1 MSMDPKKWVSL
12 DKLSARARER
22 LENVYPYLK
31 FDNCEFQE
39 KHSGVFMKQ
48 INNVK
53 IEKLLD
59 PEGKGAN
66 ANTVPSDSPKGNAGS
81 NSRSS
86 SGSGTRGRTRVSST
100 ATSSSSS

>member
-22 LENVYPYLK
+22 LETVYPYLK
-31 FDNCEFQE
+31 LDNCEFQE

-66 ANTVPSDSPKGNAGS
+66 ANTVPSDSGKSTASSGK
-81 NSRSS
+81 S
-86 SGSGTRGRTRVSST
+86 SGSRARARVSSG
-100 ATSSSSS
+100 ASSSSSSS